1 VGGTALAP
9 HPMAHD
15 LHHAMIEDEQ
25 AKGPHEFLFDCI
37 LKLSATIA
45 RRAAGRRPF
54 RARLDRDRL
63 FAGEVWA
70 PLRSECRDRLLMVL

>member
-1 VGGTALAP
+1 MAP

-45 RRAAGRRPF
+45 RRAAG
-54 RARLDRDRL
+54 
-63 FAGEVWA
+63 
-70 PLRSECRDRLLMVL
+70 